1 MVSANTL
8 CKKLL
13 NVNHA
18 VVEDANFYL
27 DRDGVTTSESMR
39 GRINGIRMI
48 VRFATDA
55 VLVTTRG

>member
-48 VRFATDA
+48 VRSATDA